1 MARSKRPNRRKRRG
15 YLWPHARSLARGL
28 RRLSGLSLRALN
40 WILRKAWPLAK
51 GLVRTS
57 YWAVRGFI
65 RWACARPWRAA
76 DLSVAASSLL
86 AVALL
91 FVPPAVVVDLD
102 DSLDCMALN
111 IYHEARGEPLEGQLA
126 VAKVVMNRVA
136 HPRFPDDVCAVVKQG
151 GEWPFGRCQFSW
163 WCDCRSDRVRD
174 HGSMAAIRS
183 LSREVLSGAR
193 HDPSEGALWYHATS
207 VKPAWRRDFVQ
218 GPIIG
223 DHIFYRPK

>member
-1 MARSKRPNRRKRRG
+1 MVRSKRLNRRKRRG
-15 YLWPHARSLARGL
+15 SLWRLARILARGL
-28 RRLSGLSLRALN
+28 SRLVVLFLRVLN
-40 WILRKAWPLAK
+40 WVLRTAWPLAK
-51 GLVRTS
+51 GLVRTG
-57 YWAVRGFI
+57 YRAVGAFI
-65 RWACARPWRAA
+65 RWAWARPWRAA
-76 DLSVAASSLL
+76 DLSVAASALL

-91 FVPPAVVVDLD
+91 FLPPAVVVDLD

-111 IYHEARGEPLEGQLA
+111 IYHEARGEPSEGQLA

-151 GEWPFGRCQFSW
+151 GEWPFGGCQFSW
-163 WCDCRSDRVRD
+163 WCDGRSDRVRD
-174 HGSMAAIRS
+174 HRSMAAIRA
-183 LSREVLSGAR
+183 LSREVLRGAR

-207 VKPAWRRDFVQ
+207 VKPAWRKDFVR